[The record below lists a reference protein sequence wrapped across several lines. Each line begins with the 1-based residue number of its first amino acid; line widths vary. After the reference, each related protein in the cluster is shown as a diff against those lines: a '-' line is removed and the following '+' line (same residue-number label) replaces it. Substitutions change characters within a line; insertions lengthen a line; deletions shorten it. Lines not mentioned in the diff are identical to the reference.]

1 MKSKIKLVFPA
12 LALSLFLT
20 GCSGNK
26 ITAPQVPQKDV
37 LHENFI
43 LLENET
49 KNENEKH
56 LNLFPKEYMESNF
69 KKAKEKNNQNSLAL
83 DDSYTIENYVYHIDK
98 NDKSEDKTSTLIN
111 YQVKSEN
118 QNDFGYPIVDN
129 RNISLKFDFNENSL
143 TKISGLIELF
153 DFKRLKNDDLNK
165 LDDSVLDLPNDLLDD
180 LTMMRLEEQH
190 QLLQR
195 DFDTILFNYLSSSDI
210 QNDME
215 FQLLDLFEVA
225 SHHLYQIAANH
236 SDELNKLQTV
246 HETFSNNLK
255 SLDVLDVKIK
265 QVTPSD
271 VLLTSKELNFHLKTN
286 NKNHLIF
293 EIYK

>member
-43 LLENET
+43 LLKNET
-49 KNENEKH
+49 KNENEKY
-56 LNLFPKEYMESNF
+56 LDVFPKEYMESNF
-69 KKAKEKNNQNSLAL
+69 KKAKEKSNQNSLAL
-83 DDSYTIENYVYHIDK
+83 DDSYAIEDYVYHIDK

-165 LDDSVLDLPNDLLDD
+165 LDDSALDLPNDLLDD

-210 QNDME
+210 RNDME

-225 SHHLYQIAANH
+225 SHYLYQIAANH

-255 SLDVLDVKIK
+255 NLDVLDVQIK

-271 VLLTSKELNFHLKTN
+271 VLLTSKELNFYLKTN
-286 NKNHLIF
+286 NENHLIF